1 LEIYLEAIRQ
11 SRMQELTMSA
21 PPSTYQADLNHR
33 EEIAVSGAA
42 LSEAPWKL
50 AGATGVAVAGADMLA
65 HLVFLHPELFSPLSE
80 GVVAFF
86 AVAGAGALVRSRH
99 SRALRWAR
107 SRPWRFAVMPGAA
120 AAIVIFVLTTLHG
133 SGIFGSAFTALW
145 HGAIAY
151 GLTGVVGSVVRPRSD
166 KRG

>member
-1 LEIYLEAIRQ
+1 
-11 SRMQELTMSA
+11 MSA
-21 PPSTYQADLNHR
+21 PPSTYQTDLNRR

-50 AGATGVAVAGADMLA
+50 AGATGVAVTGADMLA
-65 HLVFLHPELFSPLSE
+65 HLIFLHPELFSPLSE

-120 AAIVIFVLTTLHG
+120 AAIVIFALTMLHG
-133 SGIFGSAFTALW
+133 SGIFGSGFTALW

-151 GLTGVVGSVVRPRSD
+151 GVTGAVGSLVRPRRD
-166 KRG
+166 ERA

>member
-1 LEIYLEAIRQ
+1 
-11 SRMQELTMSA
+11 MQELTMSA
-21 PPSTYQADLNHR
+21 PPSTYQADLNRR

-50 AGATGVAVAGADMLA
+50 AGGAGVAVAGADMLA

-120 AAIVIFVLTTLHG
+120 AAIVIFVLTMLHG

-145 HGAIAY
+145 HGAVAY
-151 GLTGVVGSVVRPRSD
+151 GLTGVVGSVVRPRRNE
-166 KRG
+166 RG

>member
-1 LEIYLEAIRQ
+1 
-11 SRMQELTMSA
+11 MSA
-21 PPSTYQADLNHR
+21 PPSTYESNLTRR

-50 AGATGVAVAGADMLA
+50 AGATGVVVAGADLLTHLA
-65 HLVFLHPELFSPLSE
+65 LHLLSFRLE
-80 GVVAFF
+80 WATALSMGIVAFF

-120 AAIVIFVLTTLHG
+120 AAIVVFVLTVLDR
-133 SGIFGSAFTALW
+133 SGVFGAAFTALW
-145 HGAIAY
+145 HGAIAFAV
-151 GLTGVVGSVVRPRSD
+151 TGMVGSVVRPRRPL
-166 KRG
+166 RG